1 MESEYTWVSNKPLR
15 DEVAGRVAAGAGVFV
30 AAGCVSFA
38 LDSTYM
44 GIFFLFCAVISGYF
58 FYTTSNNTIIS
69 ISDNRLRYGKSTEV
83 ILEEVDDVSIKRQF
97 MLTDVLVVKK
107 SGSLASG
114 VISLHGVPPDVRDKL
129 IEIIQSK
136 ITHS

>member
-1 MESEYTWVSNKPLR
+1 
-15 DEVAGRVAAGAGVFV
+15 
-30 AAGCVSFA
+30 
-38 LDSTYM
+38 M